1 MSDEKSGDRSA
12 DLSRHE
18 FEQLLDEYVRG
29 ELPAERASACER
41 YLAAHPEAQREAHEA
56 RILLLTPSWRAAGNP
71 PPGLL
76 EQAMAR
82 VDAQLQAPARRTP
95 RIGSLAGAWR
105 PALAWSGL
113 AAAVVIGTV
122 LLWPSATPVVF
133 ADVIARLQE
142 VGSLQV
148 EGWVR
153 GENGRQVPYRQLL
166 LADGTFRADIGA
178 PGQERVV
185 VWRDGVR
192 MVKDSDGSVYRSVDG
207 RYPPDIPVTLRDV
220 RENLR
225 AFYSD
230 KESVSDS
237 YTFTQEQIG
246 DITRFT
252 RRDRGPL
259 GRAGSNRE
267 RSLDV
272 DGDTALPVASR
283 VREMVGG
290 EWLLMSE
297 LRFTAFDQ
305 ELPAGF
311 LEMAGPD
318 LPLDDPAR
326 ERLWFELGITPA
338 SIQVPAVMPPV
349 GDVEFQVLGPADL
362 PEGIMGGGYRSYDGG
377 VAVVEIYNLDISG
390 AVMMV
395 SRLPVTPNPVATRR
409 AWLRIR
415 AKGSLPWHRQLAPL
429 LDHYGLRAELTTR
442 VASRNR
448 YDFTLKGKAL
458 TPSRAE
464 FPKSS
469 TTGDVDG
476 FHYLFRKTP
485 LREVVTTLMSNN
497 SLTITAL
504 DTLVFSASAFATEVD
519 ADFHNPDRSWK
530 TNREY
535 LRDQFGI
542 MVEVREESV
551 TVKEITLF
559 DAK

>member
-1 MSDEKSGDRSA
+1 MSDDKRS
-12 DLSRHE
+12 DEISRRE
-18 FEQLLDEYVRG
+18 FALLLDEYVRG
-29 ELPAERASACER
+29 ELPAEQARACAR

-56 RILLLTPSWRAAGNP
+56 RILLLTPAWQAAGNP
-71 PPGLL
+71 PAGLL
-76 EQAMAR
+76 AQAMAR
-82 VDAQLQAPARRTP
+82 VDAQLQAPARRKA

-113 AAAVVIGTV
+113 AAAVVVGAA

-153 GENGRQVPYRQLL
+153 GEDGRQVPYRQLL
-166 LADGTFRADIGA
+166 LADGTFRAEIGA

-185 VWRDGVR
+185 AWRNGIR
-192 MVKDSDGSVYRSVDG
+192 KVKDRDGSVYRSVDG

-220 RENLR
+220 LENLR

-230 KESVSDS
+230 EESVSHS
-237 YTFTQEQIG
+237 YTFSREQLG

-252 RRDRGPL
+252 RRDRGSL
-259 GRAGSNRE
+259 GLAGSNRE

-272 DGDTALPVASR
+272 DGDTSLPVASR

-305 ELPAGF
+305 EPPAGF
-311 LEMAGPD
+311 LELAGPD
-318 LPLDDPAR
+318 LPLDDAAR

-338 SIQVPAVMPPV
+338 SIQVPAAMPPV
-349 GDVEFQVLGPADL
+349 GDVDFQVLGPADL
-362 PEGIMGGGYRSYDGG
+362 PKGIMGGGYRNYDGG
-377 VAVVEIYNLDISG
+377 VAVVEIYDLDISG

-395 SRLPVTPNPVATRR
+395 SRLPVTPNPVATRK

-415 AKGSLPWHRQLAPL
+415 AKSSLPWHRQLAPL
-429 LDHYGLRAELTTR
+429 LHHYGLRAELTTR

-448 YDFTLKGKAL
+448 YEFTMKGKAL

-464 FPKSS
+464 FPKFG
-469 TTGDVDG
+469 TTDDIDG
-476 FHYLFRKTP
+476 FHYSFRKTP
-485 LREVVTTLMSNN
+485 LRDVVTTLMRNN
-497 SLTITAL
+497 SLTITAI
-504 DTLVFSASAFATEVD
+504 DTLVFNAGAFATEVD

-530 TNREY
+530 TNREF

-542 MVEVREESV
+542 MVEVRNEAV

-559 DAK
+559 DAKQ

>member
-105 PALAWSGL
+105 VLHSPGPGWLPRWSSAPCCCGHQPRL
-113 AAAVVIGTV
+113 SSSPMSSRACRRSAACRSKDGCA
-122 LLWPSATPVVF
+122 
-133 ADVIARLQE
+133 
-142 VGSLQV
+142 
-148 EGWVR
+148 

-252 RRDRGPL
+252 RRDRG
-259 GRAGSNRE
+259 S
-267 RSLDV
+267 
-272 DGDTALPVASR
+272 
-283 VREMVGG
+283 
-290 EWLLMSE
+290 
-297 LRFTAFDQ
+297 
-305 ELPAGF
+305 
-311 LEMAGPD
+311 
-318 LPLDDPAR
+318 AR
-326 ERLWFELGITPA
+326 P
-338 SIQVPAVMPPV
+338 
-349 GDVEFQVLGPADL
+349 
-362 PEGIMGGGYRSYDGG
+362 
-377 VAVVEIYNLDISG
+377 
-390 AVMMV
+390 
-395 SRLPVTPNPVATRR
+395 RR
-409 AWLRIR
+409 
-415 AKGSLPWHRQLAPL
+415 QQ
-429 LDHYGLRAELTTR
+429 
-442 VASRNR
+442 
-448 YDFTLKGKAL
+448 
-458 TPSRAE
+458 SRAV
-464 FPKSS
+464 
-469 TTGDVDG
+469 TG
-476 FHYLFRKTP
+476 R
-485 LREVVTTLMSNN
+485 R
-497 SLTITAL
+497 
-504 DTLVFSASAFATEVD
+504 
-519 ADFHNPDRSWK
+519 W
-530 TNREY
+530 
-535 LRDQFGI
+535 
-542 MVEVREESV
+542 
-551 TVKEITLF
+551 
-559 DAK
+559 